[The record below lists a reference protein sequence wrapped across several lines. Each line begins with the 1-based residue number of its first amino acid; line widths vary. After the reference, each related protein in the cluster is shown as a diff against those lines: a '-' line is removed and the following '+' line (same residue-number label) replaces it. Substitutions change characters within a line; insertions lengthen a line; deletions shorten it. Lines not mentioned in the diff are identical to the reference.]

1 MPDGTYQKLGMGIE
15 GSVQALE
22 HWHALARM
30 GLAALT
36 NGRLGAWI
44 MLLQKE
50 SIRIELSPRYVPCPP
65 VYHGTHHRYVFQTH
79 V

>member
-1 MPDGTYQKLGMGIE
+1 MKQADGTYDKLGPGIE

-36 NGRLGAWI
+36 HGRFGAWI
-44 MLLQKE
+44 QFLQKE
-50 SIRIELSPRYVPCPP
+50 SIRIELSPFHVPCPP
-65 VYHGTHHRYVFQTH
+65 VYNETGKR
-79 V
+79 